1 LGFEYWDL
9 KENSHQSLNIKIMN
23 NIRNRVQLIG
33 RLGGDPEVKA
43 FESNKKMARMNLAT
57 NDVYQNAKG
66 ERVETTEWHNIVAW
80 GKIADRAEE
89 YLQKGMEVMV
99 EGKLT
104 HRQYTDKEGT
114 KRYIT
119 EVEAYDLV
127 LMGVKKASA
136 VDA

>member
-1 LGFEYWDL
+1 
-9 KENSHQSLNIKIMN
+9 MN

-33 RLGGDPEVKA
+33 RLGADPEVKA
-43 FESNKKMARMNLAT
+43 FESNKKMARLNLAT

-80 GKIADRAEE
+80 GKMADRAEE
-89 YLQKGMEVMV
+89 YLLKGMEVLV

-119 EVEAYDLV
+119 EVEASDLV
-127 LMGVKKASA
+127 LMGVKKAS
-136 VDA
+136 VIDA

>member
-1 LGFEYWDL
+1 
-9 KENSHQSLNIKIMN
+9 MN

-33 RLGGDPEVKA
+33 RLGADPEVKS

-57 NDVYQNAKG
+57 NDAYQNAKG
-66 ERVETTEWHNIVAW
+66 ERIETTEWHNIVAW
-80 GKIADRAEE
+80 GKLAERAEE

-99 EGKLT
+99 EGKLI

-119 EVEAYDLV
+119 EIEASDLM
-127 LMGVKKASA
+127 LMGIKKASA